1 MAKERPE
8 EKLLKFQKQQKAKS
22 ATNTNTGSTTGYT
35 PKSYIR
41 KQERPPS
48 EKGTKEGYTRYTV
61 IANKEQIR
69 VAKAVAW
76 YERKEIKHIIEE
88 ALDEYFQHFKLNKIL
103 KEYEGQEKRNL

>member
-8 EKLLKFQKQQKAKS
+8 DKLLKFQKQQRTKS
-22 ATNTNTGSTTGYT
+22 TPSTNAGGSVGYT
-35 PKSYIR
+35 PKSYMR

-69 VAKAVAW
+69 VAKAIAW
-76 YERKEIKHIIEE
+76 FERKEIKHVIEE
-88 ALDEYFQHFKLNKIL
+88 ALDEYFQHFNLNKIL
-103 KEYEGQEKRNL
+103 KEYEGQDKRNL

>member
-8 EKLLKFQKQQKAKS
+8 DKLLKFQKQQRTKS
-22 ATNTNTGSTTGYT
+22 STPSSNTGNAGYT
-35 PKSYIR
+35 PKSYMR

-69 VAKAVAW
+69 VAKAIAW
-76 YERKEIKHIIEE
+76 FERKEIKHVIEE
-88 ALDEYFQHFKLNKIL
+88 ALDEYFQHFNLNKIL
-103 KEYEGQEKRNL
+103 KEYEAQEKRNL